1 MSLPGGYTLRSA
13 TAADAAVIA
22 AQRGQMF
29 VDMNELTAQ
38 GAEEQLDL
46 WADWLRSAIPQG
58 DYRGVL
64 VVHGAHVV
72 GGVGMMLHPKIPS
85 ARDRAL
91 FSAYVMNMYVVPQH
105 RRRGLAE
112 ALMNEMLVQARSQGL
127 HSVKLHAAPMGRA
140 IYERLGFVESTNP
153 ELRLSLEQ
161 P

>member
-1 MSLPGGYTLRSA
+1 MSVPEGYTLRPA
-13 TAADAAVIA
+13 TAADADIIA

-29 VDMNELTAQ
+29 VDMNELTSQ

-46 WADWLRSAIPQG
+46 WADWLRSAIPRG
-58 DYRGVL
+58 EYSGVL
-64 VVHGAHVV
+64 AVYRAQVV

-85 ARDRAL
+85 AQDPAL
-91 FSAYVMNMYVVPQH
+91 FSAYVMNTYVAPPH

-112 ALMNEMLVQARSQGL
+112 ALMREMLVVIRSRGIN
-127 HSVKLHAAPMGRA
+127 SVKLHAAPMGRA
-140 IYERLGFVESTNP
+140 IYERLGFVESSNP